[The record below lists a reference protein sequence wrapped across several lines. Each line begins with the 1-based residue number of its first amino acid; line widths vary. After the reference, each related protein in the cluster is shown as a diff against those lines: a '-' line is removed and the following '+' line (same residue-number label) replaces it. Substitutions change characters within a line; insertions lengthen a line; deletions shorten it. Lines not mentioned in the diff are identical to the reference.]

1 MSAVPRARP
10 ALAAETGAATLALR
24 LGAPGERPELKKN
37 LVVRRQVQM
46 GEARFM
52 VKNRDRMKY
61 YIFPDYEWRLIEL
74 FDGTRTRAGI
84 VDDYNATYS
93 FDPIELPLVLE
104 YEEML
109 RKIDLVE
116 QSVAEKSL
124 QLLAHTRE
132 ARKRAADEKAEGFN
146 PFFLLFNVL
155 DPEEFLKRTV
165 KYVRWIWTP
174 PVAIAWALAVA
185 WTVGVFVLHWE
196 PIFTGTYEL
205 YAFLRKPFLD
215 AVYFFFL
222 LSFIGFFHEF
232 GHAYA
237 VKIYGGEVHDIG
249 IALLYFT
256 PAFYCDTTDALLFPN
271 KWHRLWVTTAGI
283 YVEGFVCA
291 GATALW
297 VASYPDTLLHDLA
310 FKTMLFT
317 GISTIF
323 FNINPLVKIDGYYA
337 LTSVLE
343 MPDLRED
350 AFRYIGLFFQK
361 HVLRLQVEVPVATKR
376 RRRIY
381 WIYGPLALAYIGVIM
396 SFIAS
401 VLSNLFHKI
410 APDFALALLVL
421 SLGFIFKKRL
431 RLITRTAR
439 LVHLDKKE
447 YVMSS
452 AARPRL
458 FLAVGALF
466 LVLFVPFR
474 RETIT
479 AEGVLSPV
487 KRLRIEAPEAGTI
500 EAILVQES
508 DTVKEG
514 DILFR
519 MSSSAAEAAVARFRG
534 ARDRSTAAAG
544 AALVEGTANEVYAG
558 ERRALSAEAGLRSE
572 AVRALKLTVKSPI
585 TGLVLTPRIQDLQKR
600 FVAAGSLLAEVGD
613 CRQLVAALPVS
624 ERLLDELQEG
634 APVKAYVLQR
644 PLGAIHGIVKR
655 ISPATAGQP
664 KTAAEGAEPALPTAL
679 PDRFVALA
687 FFDNPGGT
695 LRPGSTIRAKIAG
708 RRHSFAARGWRVLRR
723 WLRTVFW

>member
-1 MSAVPRARP
+1 MSAVPRSRP
-10 ALAAETGAATLALR
+10 ALAAETGAALLAEKF
-24 LGAPGERPELKKN
+24 GARGDRPELKKN

-52 VKNRDRMKY
+52 VKNPDVMKY
-61 YIFPDYEWRLIEL
+61 YIFPENEWRLIEL
-74 FDGTRTRAGI
+74 FDGTRTRAE
-84 VDDYNATYS
+84 VADDYNALYP
-93 FDPIELPLVLE
+93 FDSIDVPLVLE

-109 RKIDLVE
+109 RRSELIE
-116 QSVAEKSL
+116 QSVAERSL
-124 QLLAHTRE
+124 ALLAHAKE
-132 ARKRAADEKAEGFN
+132 ARKRAAEDKAEGFN

-165 KYVRWIWTP
+165 KYVRWVWTP
-174 PVAIAWALAVA
+174 PVFIAWALGVA
-185 WTVGVFVLHWE
+185 WTVGVFVLHWD
-196 PIFTGTYEL
+196 PIFAGTYEL
-205 YAFLRKPFLD
+205 YAFLKKPFLD

-256 PAFYCDTTDALLFPN
+256 PAFYCDTTDSLLFTN

-297 VASYPDTLLHDLA
+297 VASYPDTLLHELA

-337 LTSVLE
+337 LTSLLE
-343 MPDLRED
+343 MPSLRED
-350 AFRYIGLFFQK
+350 AFRYIGLIFQK
-361 HVLRLQVEVPVATKR
+361 HVLRLNVEIPVTTKR

-381 WIYGPLALAYIGVIM
+381 WIYGPLALAYVGVIM
-396 SFIAS
+396 SFVAG
-401 VLSNLFHKI
+401 VLNGLFRTA
-410 APDFALALLVL
+410 APDFAVPFLVASLA
-421 SLGFIFKKRL
+421 FIFKKRV
-431 RLITRTAR
+431 R
-439 LVHLDKKE
+439 LVARISRLVYLDKKE
-447 YVMSS
+447 YAMSS

-458 FLAVGALF
+458 AIAACVLF
-466 LVLFVPFR
+466 LVLFVPFS
-474 RETIT
+474 REMIT

-487 KRLRIEAPEAGTI
+487 ARLRVEAPESGTI
-500 EAILVQES
+500 DAVLAHES
-508 DTVKEG
+508 DAVKEG
-514 DILFR
+514 DVLFR
-519 MSSSAAEAAVARFRG
+519 MSSSAAEAAMARVRG

-544 AALVEGTANEVYAG
+544 AALAEGTADEVYADVS
-558 ERRALSAEAGLRSE
+558 RALSAEAGLRSE
-572 AVRALKLTVKSPI
+572 TARALKLTVKSPL
-585 TGLVLTPRIQDLQKR
+585 TGRVLTPRVEDLEKR
-600 FVAAGSLLAEVGD
+600 YISAGTLLAEVGD

-624 ERLLDELQEG
+624 ERLLDELKEG
-634 APVKAYVLQR
+634 APVRAYVRQG
-644 PLGAIHGIVKR
+644 PLGAIHGTVKR

-664 KTAAEGAEPALPTAL
+664 KTAAEGAEPTVPAGS

-687 FFDNPGGT
+687 FFDNAAET

-708 RRHSFAARGWRVLRR
+708 RRLSYAARGWRVLRR